1 MPAAS
6 SYSWCLQSA
15 GEFQNGLECLKA
27 WLFFLDMKCHTWFT
41 YKISYSATNYS
52 VLYLGEFVL
61 AHHALVQLT
70 IHLLHSSQTLKLPS
84 WMLQTISICLSGLSE
99 TQMAIEYFKGESIF
113 LTFWTPT
120 LYTRGETTDRKAGGK
135 PKIWHA
141 VHGQWSEFLHLSK
154 QQLWHMDHGY

>member
-15 GEFQNGLECLKA
+15 GEFQNGLECMKA

-113 LTFWTPT
+113 LTFWTKANLLWRCRDFVKMPDKTSVCVTDDIEHRESIYYTAYFPCT
-120 LYTRGETTDRKAGGK
+120 LCK
-135 PKIWHA
+135 
-141 VHGQWSEFLHLSK
+141 
-154 QQLWHMDHGY
+154 